1 MSCWWR
7 HEAVRSAAA
16 VSRSGGR
23 VALQVLFALVLVQ
36 SAQAVG
42 LRLADSRA
50 GAALATPPTPA
61 ASATLT
67 VIDDRHRSVTLPGP
81 AWRIV
86 SLLPS
91 LTETVCELQACDR
104 LVGTDRYSNWPASV
118 LALPKLGGLEDT
130 QLERIVSLKPD
141 LVLAAV
147 SSRAID
153 RLESLGL
160 RVLALEAKSLPE
172 TRRVINSVAAALGK
186 PGQAEVLWD
195 QIERRISA
203 AAARVP
209 PALHGQRVYFEVSSA
224 PYAAAASSFVGE
236 ILGRLGL
243 GNVVPA
249 ALGPFPKLNPEFVV
263 RAQPELVMASER
275 NLAEMAQRPGW
286 GAISALRRQRSC
298 GFAEARYEVLVRPGP
313 RLAEAAELIAD
324 CLAHLPSES
333 AAVPVPG
340 AQRPAALGQRPP

>member
-1 MSCWWR
+1 MHLAQHFAR
-7 HEAVRSAAA
+7 PFVRPFVRFGLLSGLLGLMLLMLLLPVSAA
-16 VSRSGGR
+16 VT
-23 VALQVLFALVLVQ
+23 V
-36 SAQAVG
+36 
-42 LRLADSRA
+42 
-50 GAALATPPTPA
+50 
-61 ASATLT
+61 TLT
-67 VIDDRHRSVTLPGP
+67 DDRGRQVVLDRPVLRVVT
-81 AWRIV
+81 
-86 SLLPS
+86 LLPS

-147 SSRAID
+147 SSRVID

-172 TRRVINSVAAALGK
+172 TRRVINTVAAALGK
-186 PGQAEVLWD
+186 PGQGEQLWA
-195 QIERRISA
+195 QIERRIGA

-224 PYAAAASSFVGE
+224 PYAAGESSFVGE
-236 ILGRLGL
+236 VLARLGL

-263 RAQPELVMASER
+263 RAQPDLVMASER
-275 NLAEMAQRPGW
+275 NLAEMPKRPGW
-286 GAISALRRQRSC
+286 SAISALQRQRSC
-298 GFAEARYEVLVRPGP
+298 GFAETRYEILIRPGP

-324 CLAHLPSES
+324 CLVKLPSE
-333 AAVPVPG
+333 AAVARAPG
-340 AQRPAALGQRPP
+340 AKGPTASGQRQP

>member
-1 MSCWWR
+1 MFDATHAARQRWR
-7 HEAVRSAAA
+7 RLSGLLAGGAVLAGLAAGSATAVAA
-16 VSRSGGR
+16 V
-23 VALQVLFALVLVQ
+23 
-36 SAQAVG
+36 
-42 LRLADSRA
+42 
-50 GAALATPPTPA
+50 
-61 ASATLT
+61 T
-67 VIDDRHRSVTLPGP
+67 VTDDRGRQVVFDRPALRVVT
-81 AWRIV
+81 
-86 SLLPS
+86 LLPS

-118 LALPKLGGLEDT
+118 LPLPKLGGLEDT
-130 QLERIVSLKPD
+130 QIERIVSLKPD

-172 TRRVINSVAAALGK
+172 TRRVINTVAAALGK
-186 PGQAEVLWD
+186 PGQGELLWA

-203 AAARVP
+203 ATARVP

-224 PYAAAASSFVGE
+224 PYAAGESSFVGE
-236 ILGRLGL
+236 MLTRLGL

-263 RAQPELVMASER
+263 RAQPDLVLASER
-275 NLAEMAQRPGW
+275 NLAEMAKRPGW
-286 GAISALRRQRSC
+286 GAITALRSQRSC
-298 GFAEARYEVLVRPGP
+298 GFAEARYEVLIRPGP

-324 CLAHLPSES
+324 CLVKLPPEG
-333 AAVPVPG
+333 AAAPVPG
-340 AQRPAALGQRPP
+340 SKGPAASGQRLP